1 MKFSLG
7 EFKMVKSVN
16 LDKMQIRTYD
26 QINDDRVYKFI
37 AETNVDDEFMIS
49 GLKIEMVEGIDL
61 ELNGKFVSINNFV
74 DVQNDY
80 VIFVAG
86 HTKYT
91 FKRK

>member
-1 MKFSLG
+1 MKFNLG
-7 EFKMVKSVN
+7 EFKMVKSIN

-26 QINDDRVYKFI
+26 QDNDNRVYRFM

-49 GLKIEMVEGIDL
+49 GLKVEMVEGIDL
-61 ELNGKFVSINNFV
+61 ELNGKFVDVSKFV
-74 DVQNDY
+74 DVQTDY
-80 VIFVAG
+80 IIFVMG

>member
-1 MKFSLG
+1 MKFNFG

-26 QINDDRVYKFI
+26 QATDDRVYRFI
-37 AETNVDDEFMIS
+37 AETNVDDEFIIS
-49 GLKIEMVEGIDL
+49 GLKVEMVEGIDL
-61 ELNGKFVSINNFV
+61 ELGGKFISVKDFV

-80 VIFVAG
+80 AIFVAG

>member
-1 MKFSLG
+1 MKFNFG
-7 EFKMVKSVN
+7 EFKLVKSIN

-26 QINDDRVYKFI
+26 QANDDRVYKFI

-49 GLKIEMVEGIDL
+49 GLKIEMAEGIDL
-61 ELNGKFVSINNFV
+61 ELNGKFVSVKNFV

-80 VIFVAG
+80 AIFVVG

>member
-26 QINDDRVYKFI
+26 QANDDRVYKFI
-37 AETNVDDEFMIS
+37 AETHVDDEYMIS
-49 GLKIEMVEGIDL
+49 GLKVEMVEGIDL
-61 ELNGKFVSINNFV
+61 ELNGKFISVKDFV

-80 VIFVAG
+80 VIFIEG
-86 HTKYT
+86 YTKYT